1 MLSYAQSTLD
11 RENLDAFLIHVGTN
25 DVTMKRKT
33 PTNIADSIIS
43 VGRKCKDAGINEVI
57 ISSIVWR
64 YSSRFQMKIN
74 EVNTVWKDLCVIY
87 CFIFIDNAN
96 IINSDIC
103 DDLLHI
109 KYSIACSL
117 ANNFINVINKVL
129 DTR

>member
-1 MLSYAQSTLD
+1 
-11 RENLDAFLIHVGTN
+11 
-25 DVTMKRKT
+25 
-33 PTNIADSIIS
+33 
-43 VGRKCKDAGINEVI
+43 
-57 ISSIVWR
+57 
-64 YSSRFQMKIN
+64 MKIN

-87 CFIFIDNAN
+87 RFIFIGNAN

-109 KYSIACSL
+109 KYSGACDL